1 MPDGSNGIT
10 PRTWAL
16 VMTPT
21 RARILRRLGETGDRP
36 AELVLRTQAPRLRAL
51 LAGEAGQGM
60 TALASDDHE
69 FVGQVG
75 LLLDTHRRAGEF
87 EGLVLC
93 AAPEVLDSLRRGLPR
108 LLWDRVVA
116 EVPQDLLHLSEAE
129 LPGALS
135 RALEKGTAR

>member
-1 MPDGSNGIT
+1 MPDGSKVIT

-21 RARILRRLGETGDRP
+21 RARILRRLGETGVRP

-51 LAGEAGQGM
+51 MAGEPGYGMAALAG
-60 TALASDDHE
+60 DDRE

-87 EGLVLC
+87 DGLVLC
-93 AAPEVLDSLRRGLPR
+93 ATPEVLDSLRRGLPGPV
-108 LLWDRVVA
+108 WDRVIA
-116 EVPQDLLHLSEAE
+116 EIPQDLLHLSEAE
-129 LPGALS
+129 LPSTIG
-135 RALEKGTAR
+135 RALEQGSAR